1 MNFIFIGSLLA
12 ATAVALG
19 AFGAHLLRKRTDE
32 DGLRTWD
39 TGIRYHMYHALGLI
53 AIGLLQISPAAAD
66 ATWLE
71 VSGGLLLAGMLLFS
85 GPLYLLVLS
94 GRRWLGAI
102 APLGGLLLVAGWLA
116 LAQAVW

>member
-1 MNFIFIGSLLA
+1 MKFVLIGSLLA
-12 ATAVALG
+12 GSAVLLG
-19 AFGAHLLRKRTDE
+19 AFGAHLLRNRTDE

-53 AIGLLQISPAAAD
+53 AIGLLQISPAAAN

-85 GPLYLLVLS
+85 GPLYLLVLT
-94 GRRWLGAI
+94 GRRWLGAV
-102 APLGGLLLVAGWLA
+102 APLGGLLLIAGWLA
-116 LAQAVW
+116 LARAVW